1 MKKLFV
7 IAALALGVLGCSKT
21 EMEDT
26 DVFDWTDKDAI
37 APVSFD
43 SEAGVDKFSWDA
55 CDETV
60 PGLLEQNGITLS
72 KHPGAG
78 GIPWVGAVVIN
89 DEAVISDVVTKYGLD
104 SNISGDLEEYSLIAG
119 YALTGNTGGYKI
131 SQRVKLTI
139 EGVSLGLLVEQV
151 GFGWCTPG
159 YAFYMA
165 LYPKLPSGPVSK
177 IYRTDVDAD
186 PGSGGSAE

>member
-1 MKKLFV
+1 MNRLFV
-7 IAALALGVLGCSKT
+7 VAALTLGLAGCAK
-21 EMEDT
+21 

-43 SEAGVDKFSWDA
+43 SEAGVDLFSWDA

-60 PGLLEQNGITLS
+60 PGLLEQNGIVLNRR
-72 KHPGAG
+72 HPGAG
-78 GIPWVGAVVIN
+78 DVPAEGAVVIN
-89 DEAVISDVVTKYGLD
+89 DKAVINDVVTKYGLD
-104 SNISGDLEEYSLIAG
+104 SNISGDLEKYSLIAG

-139 EGVSLGLLVEQV
+139 DGVCLGLLVEQV
-151 GFGWCTPG
+151 GAGWCTPG

-165 LYPKLPSGPVSK
+165 LYPKLPAGQVSK

-186 PGSGGSAE
+186 PGSGDNAE

>member
-43 SEAGVDKFSWDA
+43 SETGVDLFSWDD
-55 CDETV
+55 CREIV

-78 GIPWVGAVVIN
+78 GIPWEGAVVIN
-89 DEAVISDVVTKYGLD
+89 DKAVINDVVKESGLESRIPGGIED
-104 SNISGDLEEYSLIAG
+104 YSLLVG
-119 YALTGNTGGYKI
+119 YALTGHTGGYKI
-131 SQRVKLTI
+131 SQRVKRALD
-139 EGVSLGLLVEQV
+139 GVSLGLLIEQV
-151 GFGWCTPG
+151 GLGMCTPG

-165 LYPKLPSGPVSK
+165 LYPKLPAGPVSK
-177 IYRTDVDAD
+177 IYRTDVAAD
-186 PGSGGSAE
+186 SGSGDSAE

>member
-26 DVFDWTDKDAI
+26 DVFDWTDKEAI
-37 APVSFD
+37 SPVSFD
-43 SEAGVDKFSWDA
+43 SETGVDLFSWDA

-78 GIPWVGAVVIN
+78 GIPWEGAVVIN
-89 DEAVISDVVTKYGLD
+89 DKAVINDVVKESGLE
-104 SNISGDLEEYSLIAG
+104 SRIPGGIGDCSLLVG

-139 EGVSLGLLVEQV
+139 DGVCLGLLVEPV

-165 LYPKLPSGPVSK
+165 LYPKLPAGPVSK
-177 IYRTDVDAD
+177 IYRTDVAAD
-186 PGSGGSAE
+186 SGLGDSAE

>member
-1 MKKLFV
+1 MNRLFV
-7 IAALALGVLGCSKT
+7 VLALTLGLAGCAK
-21 EMEDT
+21 D

-43 SEAGVDKFSWDA
+43 SETGVDLFSWDD
-55 CDETV
+55 CREIV

-78 GIPWVGAVVIN
+78 GIPWEGAVVIN
-89 DEAVISDVVTKYGLD
+89 DKAVINDVVKESGLESRIPGGIED
-104 SNISGDLEEYSLIAG
+104 YSRLVG
-119 YALTGNTGGYKI
+119 YALTGHTGGYKI
-131 SQRVKLTI
+131 SQRVKRALD
-139 EGVSLGLLVEQV
+139 GVSLGLLIEQV
-151 GFGWCTPG
+151 GLGKCTPG

-186 PGSGGSAE
+186 PGSGGNAE

>member
-1 MKKLFV
+1 MNRLFV
-7 IAALALGVLGCSKT
+7 VLALTLGLAGCAK
-21 EMEDT
+21 

-43 SEAGVDKFSWDA
+43 SEAGVDLFSWDA

-60 PGLLEQNGITLS
+60 PGLLEQNGITLG

-89 DEAVISDVVTKYGLD
+89 DKAVINDVVKESGLE
-104 SNISGDLEEYSLIAG
+104 SRISGGIEDYSLLVG

-131 SQRVKLTI
+131 SQRVKRALD
-139 EGVSLGLLVEQV
+139 GVSLGLLIEQV
-151 GFGWCTPG
+151 GLGKCTPG

-165 LYPKLPSGPVSK
+165 LYPKLPAGQVSK
-177 IYRTDVDAD
+177 IYRTDVAAD
-186 PGSGGSAE
+186 SGSGDSAE

>member
-21 EMEDT
+21 ELEDK

-43 SEAGVDKFSWDA
+43 SAAGVDLFSWDA

-60 PGLLEQNGITLS
+60 PGLLEQNGITLY
-72 KHPGAG
+72 KHPRA
-78 GIPWVGAVVIN
+78 GIPGVGAVVIN
-89 DEAVISDVVTKYGLD
+89 DKAVINDVVTKYGLD

-139 EGVSLGLLVEQV
+139 DGVCLGLLVEQV
-151 GFGWCTPG
+151 GSGWCTPG

-165 LYPKLPSGPVSK
+165 LYPKLPAGPVSK

-186 PGSGGSAE
+186 PGSGGNAE

>member
-1 MKKLFV
+1 MNRLFV
-7 IAALALGVLGCSKT
+7 VVALTLGLAGCAK
-21 EMEDT
+21 D

-43 SEAGVDKFSWDA
+43 SAAGVDLFSWDD
-55 CDETV
+55 CREIV
-60 PGLLEQNGITLS
+60 PGLLEQNGITLG

-89 DEAVISDVVTKYGLD
+89 DKAVISDVVKESGLE
-104 SNISGDLEEYSLIAG
+104 SRISGGIEDYSLLVG

-151 GFGWCTPG
+151 GSGWCTPG

-165 LYPKLPSGPVSK
+165 LYPKLPAGPVSK
-177 IYRTDVDAD
+177 IYRTD
-186 PGSGGSAE
+186 S

>member
-1 MKKLFV
+1 MNRLFV
-7 IAALALGVLGCSKT
+7 VLALTLGLAGCAK
-21 EMEDT
+21 D

-43 SEAGVDKFSWDA
+43 SETGVDLFSWDD
-55 CDETV
+55 CREIV
-60 PGLLEQNGITLS
+60 PGLLEQNGITLG

-89 DEAVISDVVTKYGLD
+89 DKAVINDVVRESGLE
-104 SNISGDLEEYSLIAG
+104 SRIPGGIEEYSLLIG
-119 YALTGNTGGYKI
+119 YALIGNTSGYKV
-131 SQRVKLTI
+131 SQRVKCALD
-139 EGVSLGLLVEQV
+139 GVSLGLLIEQV
-151 GFGWCTPG
+151 GFGKCTPG
-159 YAFYMA
+159 YEYFMA

-186 PGSGGSAE
+186 PGSGDSAE

>member
-1 MKKLFV
+1 MNRLFV
-7 IAALALGVLGCSKT
+7 VLALTLGLAGCAK
-21 EMEDT
+21 

-43 SEAGVDKFSWDA
+43 SETGVDLFSWDD
-55 CDETV
+55 CREIV
-60 PGLLEQNGITLS
+60 PGLLEQNGITLG

-89 DEAVISDVVTKYGLD
+89 DKAVINDVVKESGLESRIPGGIED
-104 SNISGDLEEYSLIAG
+104 CSLLVG

-139 EGVSLGLLVEQV
+139 DGVCLGLLVEQV
-151 GFGWCTPG
+151 GSGWCTPG

-186 PGSGGSAE
+186 PGSGDSAE

>member
-1 MKKLFV
+1 MNRLFV
-7 IAALALGVLGCSKT
+7 VLALTLGLAGCAK
-21 EMEDT
+21 

-37 APVSFD
+37 TPVSFD
-43 SEAGVDKFSWDA
+43 SETGVDLFSWDA

-60 PGLLEQNGITLS
+60 PGLLEQNGITLG

-78 GIPWVGAVVIN
+78 GIPWEGAVVIN
-89 DEAVISDVVTKYGLD
+89 DKVVISDVVKESGLESRIPGGIED
-104 SNISGDLEEYSLIAG
+104 CSLLVG

-139 EGVSLGLLVEQV
+139 DGVCLGLLVEQV
-151 GFGWCTPG
+151 GSGWCTPG

-165 LYPKLPSGPVSK
+165 LYPKLPAGPVSK
-177 IYRTDVDAD
+177 IYRTDVAAD
-186 PGSGGSAE
+186 PGSGGGAE

>member
-1 MKKLFV
+1 MNRLFV
-7 IAALALGVLGCSKT
+7 VVALTLGLAGCAK
-21 EMEDT
+21 D

-43 SEAGVDKFSWDA
+43 SEAGVDLFSWDA

-60 PGLLEQNGITLS
+60 PGLLEQNGITLY
-72 KHPGAG
+72 KHPRA
-78 GIPWVGAVVIN
+78 GIPGVGAVVIN
-89 DEAVISDVVTKYGLD
+89 DKAVINDVVAKYGLD

-119 YALTGNTGGYKI
+119 YALTGNTGRYKI

-139 EGVSLGLLVEQV
+139 DGVCLGLLVEQV
-151 GFGWCTPG
+151 GAEWCTPG

-177 IYRTDVDAD
+177 IYRTDVAAD
-186 PGSGGSAE
+186 PDSGGNAE

>member
-1 MKKLFV
+1 MNRLFV
-7 IAALALGVLGCSKT
+7 VLALTLGLAGCAK
-21 EMEDT
+21 D

-43 SEAGVDKFSWDA
+43 SETGVDLFSWDD
-55 CDETV
+55 CREIV
-60 PGLLEQNGITLS
+60 PGLLEQNGITLG

-89 DEAVISDVVTKYGLD
+89 DKAVINDVVRESGLESRIPGGIED
-104 SNISGDLEEYSLIAG
+104 YSLLVG
-119 YALTGNTGGYKI
+119 YTLTGNTSGYKV
-131 SQRVKLTI
+131 SQRVKCALD
-139 EGVSLGLLVEQV
+139 GVSLGLLIEQV
-151 GFGWCTPG
+151 GLGKCTPG

-186 PGSGGSAE
+186 PGSGGNAE

>member
-1 MKKLFV
+1 MNRLFV
-7 IAALALGVLGCSKT
+7 VVALTLGLAGCAK
-21 EMEDT
+21 D

-43 SEAGVDKFSWDA
+43 SETGVDLFSWDD
-55 CDETV
+55 CREIV

-89 DEAVISDVVTKYGLD
+89 DKAVINDVVTKYGLESRIPGGIED
-104 SNISGDLEEYSLIAG
+104 YSLLVG
-119 YALTGNTGGYKI
+119 YALTGHTGGYKV

-139 EGVSLGLLVEQV
+139 NGVCLGLLVEQV
-151 GFGWCTPG
+151 GIGLCTPG

-165 LYPKLPSGPVSK
+165 LYPKLPAGPVSK
-177 IYRTDVDAD
+177 IYRTDLDAD
-186 PGSGGSAE
+186 PGSGGNAE

>member
-1 MKKLFV
+1 MNRLFV
-7 IAALALGVLGCSKT
+7 VVALTLGLAGCAK
-21 EMEDT
+21 

-43 SEAGVDKFSWDA
+43 SEAGVDLFSWDD
-55 CDETV
+55 CREIV
-60 PGLLEQNGITLS
+60 PGLLEQNGITLGEY
-72 KHPGAG
+72 PGVG

-104 SNISGDLEEYSLIAG
+104 SNISGDMEEYSLIAG

-139 EGVSLGLLVEQV
+139 DGVCLGLLVEQV
-151 GFGWCTPG
+151 GSGWCTPG

-177 IYRTDVDAD
+177 IYRTD
-186 PGSGGSAE
+186 S

>member
-1 MKKLFV
+1 MNRLFV
-7 IAALALGVLGCSKT
+7 VVALTLGLAGCAK
-21 EMEDT
+21 D

-43 SEAGVDKFSWDA
+43 SETGVDLFSWDD
-55 CDETV
+55 CREIV
-60 PGLLEQNGITLS
+60 PGLLEQNGITLG

-89 DEAVISDVVTKYGLD
+89 DKAVISDVVKESGLE
-104 SNISGDLEEYSLIAG
+104 SRISGGIEDYSLLVG

-131 SQRVKLTI
+131 SQRVKLTVD
-139 EGVSLGLLVEQV
+139 GVCLGLLVEQV
-151 GFGWCTPG
+151 GSGWCTPG

-165 LYPKLPSGPVSK
+165 LYPKLPAGPVSK

-186 PGSGGSAE
+186 PGSGDNAE

>member
-1 MKKLFV
+1 MNRLFV
-7 IAALALGVLGCSKT
+7 VVALTLGLAGCAK
-21 EMEDT
+21 D

-43 SEAGVDKFSWDA
+43 SETGSWDE
-55 CDETV
+55 CREIV
-60 PGLLEQNGITLS
+60 PGLLEQNGITLG

-89 DEAVISDVVTKYGLD
+89 DKAVISDVVKESGLE
-104 SNISGDLEEYSLIAG
+104 SRISGGIEDYSLLVG
-119 YALTGNTGGYKI
+119 YALTGHTGGYKV

-139 EGVSLGLLVEQV
+139 DGVCLGLLVEQV
-151 GFGWCTPG
+151 GIGLCTPG

-165 LYPKLPSGPVSK
+165 LYPKLPAGQVSK
-177 IYRTDVDAD
+177 IYRTDVAAD
-186 PGSGGSAE
+186 SGSGGSAE

>member
-1 MKKLFV
+1 MNRLFV
-7 IAALALGVLGCSKT
+7 VLALTLGLAGCAK
-21 EMEDT
+21 D
-26 DVFDWTDKDAI
+26 DVFDWADKDAI
-37 APVSFD
+37 TPVSFD
-43 SEAGVDKFSWDA
+43 SEAGVDLFSWDD
-55 CDETV
+55 CREIV

-78 GIPWVGAVVIN
+78 GIPWEGAVVIN
-89 DEAVISDVVTKYGLD
+89 DKVVISDVVKESGLE
-104 SNISGDLEEYSLIAG
+104 SRIPGGIEEYSLFVG

-139 EGVSLGLLVEQV
+139 DGVCLGLLVEQV
-151 GFGWCTPG
+151 GSGWCTPG

-186 PGSGGSAE
+186 PGSGGNAE

>member
-1 MKKLFV
+1 MNRLFV
-7 IAALALGVLGCSKT
+7 VLALTLGLAGCAK
-21 EMEDT
+21 

-43 SEAGVDKFSWDA
+43 SAAGVDLFSWDD
-55 CDETV
+55 CREIV

-89 DEAVISDVVTKYGLD
+89 DKAVISDVVKESGLE
-104 SNISGDLEEYSLIAG
+104 SRIPGGIEEYSLLVG
-119 YALTGNTGGYKI
+119 YALTGHTGGYKV

-139 EGVSLGLLVEQV
+139 DGVCLGLLVEQV
-151 GFGWCTPG
+151 GIGLCTPG

-165 LYPKLPSGPVSK
+165 LYPKLPAGSVSK
-177 IYRTDVDAD
+177 IYRTDAD
-186 PGSGGSAE
+186 PSSGDSAE

>member
-1 MKKLFV
+1 MNRLFV
-7 IAALALGVLGCSKT
+7 VLALTLGLAGCAK
-21 EMEDT
+21 D

-43 SEAGVDKFSWDA
+43 SETGVDLFSWDD
-55 CDETV
+55 CREIV
-60 PGLLEQNGITLS
+60 PGLLEQNGITLG

-89 DEAVISDVVTKYGLD
+89 DKAVISDVVKESGLE
-104 SNISGDLEEYSLIAG
+104 SRISGGIEDYSLLVG

-131 SQRVKLTI
+131 CQRVKRALD
-139 EGVSLGLLVEQV
+139 GVSLGLLIEQV
-151 GFGWCTPG
+151 GLGKCTPG

-186 PGSGGSAE
+186 PGSGGNAE